1 MDKLFRI
8 GEMAKLFHM
17 SMSTLRHYENIGL
30 LKPEMVDQKNG
41 YRYYSVRQFEALN
54 TVRYL
59 RALDMPL
66 SEIED
71 FLQNREVDAIEAKL
85 RQQKEEVAARRR
97 ELERIERKID
107 NRLRQLQE
115 ASSAELDRIVVRTLP
130 ACRMVWMQ
138 ENLHIHSSLDMEAPI
153 RRLEGEQDEAS
164 VFLGKVGVSISAERL
179 EQGRFDRYD
188 GMFLLLDEEDSYQGQ
203 TLSLPEEVGLTVRFR
218 GSHTEA
224 PEQYRR
230 LAAFWQEKGWKPGGF
245 SREITMI
252 DYGITNDL
260 DKFVTEISVPVRR

>member
-1 MDKLFRI
+1 
-8 GEMAKLFHM
+8 
-17 SMSTLRHYENIGL
+17 
-30 LKPEMVDQKNG
+30 
-41 YRYYSVRQFEALN
+41 
-54 TVRYL
+54 
-59 RALDMPL
+59 
-66 SEIED
+66 
-71 FLQNREVDAIEAKL
+71 
-85 RQQKEEVAARRR
+85 
-97 ELERIERKID
+97 
-107 NRLRQLQE
+107 
-115 ASSAELDRIVVRTLP
+115 
-130 ACRMVWMQ
+130 MQ
-138 ENLHIHSSLDMEAPI
+138 ENLRIHSSLDMEAPI

-203 TLSLPEEVGLTVRFR
+203 TLSLPEEEGLTVRFR

-260 DKFVTEISVPVRR
+260 DKFVTEISVPIRR

>member
-115 ASSAELDRIVVRTLP
+115 ASSAERIGSWFGRCPPAGWCGCRKICGSIVRWIWKRP
-130 ACRMVWMQ
+130 FAGWR
-138 ENLHIHSSLDMEAPI
+138 ENRTKRP
-153 RRLEGEQDEAS
+153 
-164 VFLGKVGVSISAERL
+164 F
-179 EQGRFDRYD
+179 
-188 GMFLLLDEEDSYQGQ
+188 
-203 TLSLPEEVGLTVRFR
+203 
-218 GSHTEA
+218 
-224 PEQYRR
+224 
-230 LAAFWQEKGWKPGGF
+230 FWARWA
-245 SREITMI
+245 
-252 DYGITNDL
+252 
-260 DKFVTEISVPVRR
+260 

>member
-138 ENLHIHSSLDMEAPI
+138 ENLRIHSSLDMEAPI
-153 RRLEGEQDEAS
+153 RRLEGEQDE
-164 VFLGKVGVSISAERL
+164 
-179 EQGRFDRYD
+179 
-188 GMFLLLDEEDSYQGQ
+188 EDSYQGQ
-203 TLSLPEEVGLTVRFR
+203 TLSLPEEEGLTVRFR

-260 DKFVTEISVPVRR
+260 DKFVTEISVPIRR

>member
-17 SMSTLRHYENIGL
+17 SMSTLRHYERLGL
-30 LKPEMVDQKNG
+30 LKPEKVDEKTG

-85 RQQKEEVAARRR
+85 RQQKEAAAARRR

-115 ASSAELDRIVVRTLP
+115 ASSAELNRIMVRTLP

-138 ENLHIHSSLDMEAPI
+138 ENLRIHSPLDMEAPI
-153 RRLEGEQDEAS
+153 RRLEGEQAETS

-179 EQGRFDRYD
+179 EKGRFDRYD
-188 GMFLLLDEEDSYQGQ
+188 GVFLLLDEEDSYQGQ
-203 TLSLPEEVGLTVRFR
+203 TLSLPEAEGLTVRFR

-230 LAAFWQEKGWKPGGF
+230 LAAFWQEQGWRAGGF
-245 SREITMI
+245 SREVTMI
-252 DYGITNDL
+252 DYGITNDPE
-260 DKFVTEISVPVRR
+260 KFVTEISIPIQR

>member
-8 GEMAKLFHM
+8 GKMAKLFHM

-30 LKPEMVDQKNG
+30 LKPEKVDQKNG

-115 ASSAELDRIVVRTLP
+115 ASSAELNRIVVRTLP
-130 ACRMVWMQ
+130 AGWYGCRK
-138 ENLHIHSSLDMEAPI
+138 ICGFI
-153 RRLEGEQDEAS
+153 
-164 VFLGKVGVSISAERL
+164 
-179 EQGRFDRYD
+179 
-188 GMFLLLDEEDSYQGQ
+188 
-203 TLSLPEEVGLTVRFR
+203 VRWIWKRPFGGWR
-218 GSHTEA
+218 ESRTKH
-224 PEQYRR
+224 PF
-230 LAAFWQEKGWKPGGF
+230 FWARWA
-245 SREITMI
+245 
-252 DYGITNDL
+252 
-260 DKFVTEISVPVRR
+260 

>member
-30 LKPEMVDQKNG
+30 LKPEKVDQKNG

-97 ELERIERKID
+97 AAEAGCAPC
-107 NRLRQLQE
+107 RL
-115 ASSAELDRIVVRTLP
+115 TG
-130 ACRMVWMQ
+130 C
-138 ENLHIHSSLDMEAPI
+138 
-153 RRLEGEQDEAS
+153 
-164 VFLGKVGVSISAERL
+164 
-179 EQGRFDRYD
+179 
-188 GMFLLLDEEDSYQGQ
+188 
-203 TLSLPEEVGLTVRFR
+203 TVRPANMRPKAAILFSLT
-218 GSHTEA
+218 GSRTA
-224 PEQYRR
+224 SPTTW
-230 LAAFWQEKGWKPGGF
+230 AFWKKRIPT
-245 SREITMI
+245 R
-252 DYGITNDL
+252 
-260 DKFVTEISVPVRR
+260 